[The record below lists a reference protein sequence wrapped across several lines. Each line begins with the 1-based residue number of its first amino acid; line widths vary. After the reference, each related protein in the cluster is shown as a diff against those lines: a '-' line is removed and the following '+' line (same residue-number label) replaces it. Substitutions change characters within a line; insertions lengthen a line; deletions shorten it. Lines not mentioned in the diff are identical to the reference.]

1 MTSMGYPQSYPI
13 GQAPGYNQITRR
25 MLTEP
30 EREFPVGVYRG
41 VQKAAS
47 GVGIACLVLFI
58 LNTYVLSVVI
68 TDQFTLD
75 TVSIMMTVLMGVF
88 GLIGIGMAV
97 NTVVVRKKVSDAM
110 MEGTAVEVVGPAY
123 RTSAAKNMQTWTI
136 GPVSMMAT
144 REVMGLLREGAQTS
158 VLCVPKLK
166 AAIAI
171 NNVGL
176 KNGAKVMLPPN
187 LESMAV
193 PMGQAAMPTG
203 GQVPVMPPYAAYGAP
218 AAQAQP
224 SQPTEGDDY
233 LPPPPD

>member
-1 MTSMGYPQSYPI
+1 MTSMGYSQPYPM

-25 MLTEP
+25 MLTDP

-41 VQKAAS
+41 AQRAAR

-58 LNTYVLSVVI
+58 LNTFVLSVVI

-88 GLIGIGMAV
+88 GLVGIGMAV
-97 NTVVVRKKVSDAM
+97 NTIVVRKKVSDAM

-123 RTSAAKNMQTWTI
+123 RTSAAKNMQAWTI

-144 REVMGLLREGAQTS
+144 REVMGLLREGAPTS
-158 VLCVPKLK
+158 ILCVPKLK

-193 PMGQAAMPTG
+193 PMGQAAMPMG
-203 GQVPVMPPYAAYGAP
+203 GQVPGNAYPSYNPSPY
-218 AAQAQP
+218 QAQP
-224 SQPTEGDDY
+224 PQTPSAEEIPP
-233 LPPPPD
+233 PPPPD

>member
-1 MTSMGYPQSYPI
+1 MTSMGYPQPYPVP
-13 GQAPGYNQITRR
+13 QAPGFNQITRR
-25 MLTEP
+25 MMTEP

-41 VQKAAS
+41 AQRAAR

-58 LNTYVLSVVI
+58 LNTFVLSAVI
-68 TDQFTLD
+68 TDQITLD
-75 TVSIMMTVLMGVF
+75 TVSIMMTVFMGVF
-88 GLIGIGMAV
+88 GLVGIGMAV
-97 NTVVVRKKVSDAM
+97 NTLIVRKKVSDAM
-110 MEGTAVEVVGPAY
+110 MDGTAVEVIGPAY
-123 RTSAAKNMQTWTI
+123 RSNAAGKVQTWTV

-144 REVMGLLREGAQTS
+144 REAMGLLREGAPTS
-158 VLCVPKLK
+158 ILCIPRLK

-193 PMGQAAMPTG
+193 PMGQTAMPMG
-203 GQVPVMPPYAAYGAP
+203 WQAPAMPYATYGAP
-218 AAQAQP
+218 VAQP
-224 SQPTEGDDY
+224 QPLQPTLGDDY

>member
-1 MTSMGYPQSYPI
+1 MTSMGYPQPYPM

-25 MLTEP
+25 MLTDA
-30 EREFPVGVYRG
+30 EREFPVGIYRG
-41 VQKAAS
+41 AQRAAR

-58 LNTYVLSVVI
+58 LNTFVLSVVI

-75 TVSIMMTVLMGVF
+75 TVSIMTTVLMGVF
-88 GLIGIGMAV
+88 GLVGIGMAV
-97 NTVVVRKKVSDAM
+97 NTIVVRKKVSDAM

-123 RTSAAKNMQTWTI
+123 RTSTAKNMQAWTV

-144 REVMGLLREGAQTS
+144 REVMGLLQEGAPTS

-176 KNGAKVMLPPN
+176 KIGAKAMLPPN

-193 PMGQAAMPTG
+193 PMGMPAMPMG
-203 GQVPVMPPYAAYGAP
+203 GQFPGIAYPSYNPGPV
-218 AAQAQP
+218 QAQP
-224 SQPTEGDDY
+224 PQTASAEEIPP
-233 LPPPPD
+233 PPPPD